1 MSIRPAHDLNAK
13 RDTTGSLWHRCQDRA
28 FDKNLL
34 HAVLF
39 IRMDEDP
46 VNDELAE
53 VRGADIRGISA
64 QLARGATWIAASR
77 VLISLIGLANTLV
90 LARLLVPDDFGL
102 VALALSISA
111 IVTSMTE
118 LSLAQSLVQHK
129 DPTDSHYNTAF
140 TLNFLRAF
148 CVAVILVVAGFP
160 AAAVYDDPRLISIFV
175 ALAISTL
182 VVGAINPRLAKM
194 SRDLVFWQDF
204 VTSSADKVAGFLVA
218 LTVALIWQS
227 YWALILGIIAGQ
239 LASLILS
246 YVIQPYRPRWDTSQ
260 WRDLMSFSIWVG
272 LGQAVN
278 TINWRFDQLALGY
291 FLGNSALGYYAVG
304 DRLAVMPT
312 REATQPVAQAVFPG
326 FAALADDP
334 ERLKRA
340 YQRAQSVLM
349 LVALPIG
356 VGLAV
361 AAEPLVLLALGEQ
374 WLASVVVIQYLASIF
389 AVQTIASMVQPLALG
404 MGRSKVLFHRSV
416 INLCIRVPLTLVGL
430 LTGGFIGLLIG
441 RSAAALISTCVNLFL
456 VQKIL
461 KLSVV
466 QQVAINWRSLG
477 GAVVMAMAVHVV
489 GLQFSDGGL
498 GLQAVKATA
507 MIATGIATYPS
518 AVLMLW
524 FLAGRPVGPER
535 ELIAAA
541 ARVREKLRT

>member
-1 MSIRPAHDLNAK
+1 MTVSASYGSAE
-13 RDTTGSLWHRCQDRA
+13 TT
-28 FDKNLL
+28 
-34 HAVLF
+34 
-39 IRMDEDP
+39 
-46 VNDELAE
+46 
-53 VRGADIRGISA
+53 GADILGISG

-90 LARLLVPDDFGL
+90 LARLLVPNDFGL
-102 VALALSISA
+102 VAIALSISA
-111 IVTSMTE
+111 IVTSLTE
-118 LSLAQSLVQHK
+118 LSLAQALVQHK
-129 DPTDSHYNTAF
+129 DPTDRHYNTAF
-140 TLNFLRAF
+140 TLNFLRAA
-148 CVAVILVVAGFP
+148 CVAVVLAIAGFP
-160 AAAVYDDPRLISIFV
+160 AAAIYDDPRLIGIFV
-175 ALAISTL
+175 ALAVSTL
-182 VVGAINPRLAKM
+182 VIGAINPRLAKM

-204 VTSSADKVAGFLVA
+204 ATRSADKLVGFLVA

-239 LASLILS
+239 ATSLVLS
-246 YVIQPYRPRWDTSQ
+246 YVIQPYRPRWDTSM
-260 WRDLMSFSIWVG
+260 WRDLMAFSIWVG

-291 FLGNSALGYYAVG
+291 LMGNTTLGYYAVG

-326 FAALADDP
+326 FAKLAGDP

-361 AAEPLVLLALGEQ
+361 AAEPLVMLALGEQ
-374 WLASVVVIQYLASIF
+374 WLPSVVVIQFLASIF
-389 AVQTIASMVQPLALG
+389 AVQTIASMVQPLSLG
-404 MGRSKVLFHRSV
+404 MGRSKILFNRSLV
-416 INLCIRVPLTLVGL
+416 NLCIRVPLTLIGL

-441 RSAAALISTCVNLFL
+441 RSAAALIGIAINLYL

-461 KLSVV
+461 NLSVV

-477 GAVVMAMAVHVV
+477 GAVIMAAAVHVV
-489 GLQFSDGGL
+489 GLQFGDGGL
-498 GLQAVKATA
+498 GLQAVKAAA
-507 MIATGIATYPS
+507 MIATGIVSYPA
-518 AVLMLW
+518 AVLGLW
-524 FLAGRPVGPER
+524 LGASRPAGPER

-541 ARVREKLRT
+541 GKVTARLRHKLRG